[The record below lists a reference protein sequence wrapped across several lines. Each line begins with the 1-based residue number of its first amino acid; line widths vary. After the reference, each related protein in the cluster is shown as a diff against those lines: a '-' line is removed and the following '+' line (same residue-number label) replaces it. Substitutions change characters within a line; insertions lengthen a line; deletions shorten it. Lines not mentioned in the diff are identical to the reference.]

1 MHCKESTFCNRS
13 SGQCDEGCKNG
24 WHDMDCTQQCVG
36 HCRDG
41 SYCNQMTG
49 QCDAGC
55 GAGWT
60 GVFCE
65 KGRVLS
71 VYKDLYFSVSDYYHI
86 VHSDLPTWWLIFYS
100 SQKLKNLAE
109 DFNRI
114 QKRIIGLH
122 RTKF

>member
-1 MHCKESTFCNRS
+1 MKVQKCIIYLIIACKEGWYGENCSKQCPMHCKESTFCNRS

-65 KGRVLS
+65 KGRVLG

-86 VHSDLPTWWLIFYS
+86 VHSDLPT
-100 SQKLKNLAE
+100 
-109 DFNRI
+109 
-114 QKRIIGLH
+114 
-122 RTKF
+122 